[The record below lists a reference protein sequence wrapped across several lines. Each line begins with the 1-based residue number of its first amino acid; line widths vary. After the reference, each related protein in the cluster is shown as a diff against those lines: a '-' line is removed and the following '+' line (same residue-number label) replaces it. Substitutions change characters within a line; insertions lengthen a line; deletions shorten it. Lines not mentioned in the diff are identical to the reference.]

1 MLQTFKKL
9 LGLSNVKTAGQPPAA
24 KQKNTTHRWTFLLGQ
39 EELGELVLVGYETPW
54 ITADFTALEGF
65 ARFKPY
71 FEWRKQC
78 DEHEDDEEWESEIS
92 DALGI
97 VIDEVGEKGG
107 FQIRNL
113 ADGKQERTTIHF
125 ADDFSWASFR

>member
-1 MLQTFKKL
+1 M
-9 LGLSNVKTAGQPPAA
+9 
-24 KQKNTTHRWTFLLGQ
+24 LGQ

-71 FEWRKQC
+71 VEWCKQC
-78 DEHEDDEEWESEIS
+78 DAHEDDEEWESEIS
-92 DALGI
+92 DALSM
-97 VIDEVGEKGG
+97 VIKEVHEKDG

-113 ADGKQERTTIHF
+113 ADGKQEKTTIHF